1 MAHLLI
7 TVTLLILESVA
18 AASSSSM
25 AAFHGGYC
33 STYSVR
39 RKVGLSPFSLTK
51 TTPVSRVSQRS
62 EITTMYKS
70 KADKDDDASNR
81 SKSGSLFK
89 PWRWFARKERRKRQ
103 PKLSPTIES
112 LLYAFKEAK
121 DLGIIQV
128 NANGDDNSNTAEV
141 NNSTFQTQIAPETIQ
156 QIIAAL
162 PSDRP
167 LIIENTFVGNT
178 YSNTNQNG
186 FEILPKVK
194 FRNDMA
200 GSFHNNNN
208 AAAKYGNVTRQNGVA
223 DFTNSLQNNNNAVS
237 ETGDVSRKNG
247 VFGPSL
253 GDDYYYQE
261 DLEEDDND
269 IDTKSNVDMPS
280 RSSQGERKIKNQ
292 IQGSKPATASSTN
305 SRSKDDGDDF
315 FPLFGKQSNSNSKMK
330 DMSSTVDDHAVS
342 DVVAAYMTGS
352 LNNAT
357 SSWYEAFNY
366 NSNSTK
372 PPVVVR
378 NTYIGNKYETTTHT
392 GLSLGVDVDFKNDMK
407 EAFFENNNAVAY
419 EGNVRR
425 QNGVADFTNS
435 LRKNNNAVSGSGD
448 VERENGADVAALPL
462 LVPLLDFN
470 ITLPSGSNATL
481 FDAAFGGI
489 FRLYKRK
496 IKKKMEQKEKL
507 KGAVVDYYKPK
518 VEEKSKWT
526 RLSKAS
532 KVL

>member
-1 MAHLLI
+1 MADLLI
-7 TVTLLILESVA
+7 TIALLILTGVA
-18 AASSSSM
+18 TASSSSI

-33 STYSVR
+33 STHSVR
-39 RKVGLSPFSLTK
+39 RKVRLSPI
-51 TTPVSRVSQRS
+51 TPSSRVSQRS
-62 EITTMYKS
+62 EIMTMYKS
-70 KADKDDDASNR
+70 KADKDDDDSSK
-81 SKSGSLFK
+81 SKSGSWFK
-89 PWRWFARKERRKRQ
+89 PWKWFARRGRLKRQ

-128 NANGDDNSNTAEV
+128 NANGGDSSNTAEV
-141 NNSTFQTQIAPETIQ
+141 NSTFPTQIAPETIQ
-156 QIIAAL
+156 QIIAAM

-178 YSNTNQNG
+178 YSNTYQNG
-186 FEILPKVK
+186 LEILPKVK

-223 DFTNSLQNNNNAVS
+223 DFTNSLKNNNNAVS
-237 ETGDVSRKNG
+237 ETGDVSRRNG
-247 VFGPSL
+247 VFAPSL
-253 GDDYYYQE
+253 GDDYYHQE
-261 DLEEDDND
+261 DLEEDDNG
-269 IDTKSNVDMPS
+269 IDTKTNDDMTS
-280 RSSQGERKIKNQ
+280 RSSQGEGERKIKKQ
-292 IQGSKPATASSTN
+292 LQGSKPATVSSTH
-305 SRSKDDGDDF
+305 SSSKDDGDEF
-315 FPLFGKQSNSNSKMK
+315 FPFFGKQSNSNSSMK
-330 DMSSTVDDHAVS
+330 DMSSTIDDHQVS
-342 DVVAAYMTGS
+342 DVVTAYMRGS

-366 NSNSTK
+366 NSNSTN

-378 NTYIGNKYETTTHT
+378 NTYIGNKYESTTHN

-407 EAFFENNNAVAY
+407 EAFYENNNAVAY
-419 EGNVRR
+419 EGNVHR

-448 VERENGADVAALPL
+448 VERENGADMAALPL
-462 LVPLLDFN
+462 LLPLLDFN

-507 KGAVVDYYKPK
+507 KGAVLDYYKPK
-518 VEEKSKWT
+518 VDNT